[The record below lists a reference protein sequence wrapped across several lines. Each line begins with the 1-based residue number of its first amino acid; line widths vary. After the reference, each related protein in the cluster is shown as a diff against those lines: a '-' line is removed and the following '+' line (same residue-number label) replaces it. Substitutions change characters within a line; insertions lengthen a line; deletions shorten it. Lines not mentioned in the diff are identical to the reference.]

1 MPIFPCPKMQ
11 KCLFVTHSRPAATL
25 GALPSPRALGP
36 GVYAH
41 GPWKCPPSRK
51 ALTLNT
57 FGRKMLHRKSSSGWM
72 LHSAKFEEPTA
83 PAAAPFIIMYEPPAA
98 DIDNEPPRRCHR
110 QERQRA
116 NGNEPPAADIVRNA
130 NDRPPPL
137 TSPGT
142 PTSRRALSSWR
153 QPATNQRAENDN
165 KQDTLL

>member
-116 NGNEPPAADIVRNA
+116 NGNEPPRPVIVETA
-130 NDRPPPL
+130 GDE
-137 TSPGT
+137 
-142 PTSRRALSSWR
+142 PTSR
-153 QPATNQRAENDN
+153 
-165 KQDTLL
+165 K